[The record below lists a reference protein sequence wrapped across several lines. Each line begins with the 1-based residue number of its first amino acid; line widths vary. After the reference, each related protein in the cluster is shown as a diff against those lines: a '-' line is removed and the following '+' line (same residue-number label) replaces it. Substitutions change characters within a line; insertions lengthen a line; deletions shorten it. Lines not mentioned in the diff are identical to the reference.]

1 MTVAQVTVLPNT
13 CCAAAWAI
21 LVSPSPVPDWGLF
34 ILSLTSFS
42 NTLLCPHWP
51 SPMSMKH
58 LEHGF
63 ILEVSKRF
71 QVQTQSVL
79 IYGKSPAMV
88 VSPSNTILL
97 SLSWKKGKRN
107 FAHHE
112 NSLWYGWQNRDPKLS
127 DYAKALA
134 EWHEMRQA
142 LHISSYNLELKIHLW
157 IAWTHSANI
166 YWVLIISGNV

>member
-21 LVSPSPVPDWGLF
+21 LISPSPVPDWGLF

-88 VSPSNTILL
+88 VSPSNTVLL
-97 SLSWKKGKRN
+97 SVSWKKGKRN

-112 NSLWYGWQNRDPKLS
+112 NSLLTESGSKIIWLWQSTGWMTWNE
-127 DYAKALA
+127 AGF
-134 EWHEMRQA
+134 
-142 LHISSYNLELKIHLW
+142 
-157 IAWTHSANI
+157 THKF
-166 YWVLIISGNV
+166 L